1 DERIASFLDG
11 DREFDARIRD
21 CVDVVPETAAEVP
34 IAVDPQVVERLLSS
48 IRIYGSS
55 QAWEV
60 APTFYLHGPPSA
72 SKILVAQSCCRA
84 LDIPILQM
92 DAEQLS
98 ASPLGFQ
105 AAMPLVMREAFLQGA
120 ALYVDKI
127 DLVLEQDPASLR
139 LRSLMQCLDAHR
151 GAPTFL
157 VGERPWRWAL
167 PAARAPWLPVQL
179 HRPAYPEQIATWQLA
194 LGSRGGF
201 SARDASWLASIHP
214 LPAPRAMAAVRS
226 AEAAAVLSGN
236 DRATLADVVRACREL
251 SQPNFGQ
258 LARKIEGNQTWDD
271 LVLPAAP
278 LQQLRDICVQA
289 KYRCHVYG
297 TWGFDAKLPLGKGL
311 NVLFAGP
318 SGTGKTMSAQ
328 IIANDLGVDVYKID
342 LSQVVSKYI
351 GETEKNLH
359 QIFATAQ
366 AANVILFFD
375 EADALLAKRSDVKD
389 AHDRYANLEVAYL
402 LQKMEEYEG
411 ITILATNLRRNID
424 EAFARRIRFIVEF
437 PAPSEEDRL
446 RIWQGIWPKE
456 LPLSS
461 EVEFTRLARQFKLS
475 GGSIRN
481 VAVCAAFLAAEPN
494 EPVGMRHLTV
504 AVKRELQKMGRL
516 LDDEYCEGQG
526 EP

>member
-1 DERIASFLDG
+1 
-11 DREFDARIRD
+11 
-21 CVDVVPETAAEVP
+21 VN
-34 IAVDPQVVERLLSS
+34 
-48 IRIYGSS
+48 
-55 QAWEV
+55 
-60 APTFYLHGPPSA
+60 
-72 SKILVAQSCCRA
+72 
-84 LDIPILQM
+84 
-92 DAEQLS
+92 AEQLA

-105 AAMPLVMREAFLQGA
+105 VALPLILREGLLQGA
-120 ALYVDKI
+120 ALCLDKI
-127 DLVLEQDPASLR
+127 ESALEQDPVGLR
-139 LRSLMQCLDAHR
+139 LRSLMQCLDTHR
-151 GAPTFL
+151 GAPIFL
-157 VGERPWRWAL
+157 VGERPWRWTL
-167 PAARAPWLPVQL
+167 PAERSPWLPVQL
-179 HRPAYPEQIATWQLA
+179 HRPGYAEQIGTWQLA
-194 LGSRGGF
+194 LASKVGF
-201 SARDASWLASIHP
+201 SERDASLLASIHP
-214 LPAPRAMAAVRS
+214 LPAPRVMVAVRT
-226 AEAAAVLSGN
+226 AEAAAVMRGY
-236 DRATLADVVRACREL
+236 DRATLADVVRACRDQ
-251 SQPNFGQ
+251 SQPSFGQ
-258 LARKIEGNQTWDD
+258 LARKLEGEQTWDD

-297 TWGFDAKLPLGKGL
+297 TWGFDGKLPLGKGL

-366 AANVILFFD
+366 ATNVILFFD

-424 EAFARRIRFIVEF
+424 DAFARRIRFIVEF
-437 PAPSEEDRL
+437 PAPSEADRL
-446 RIWQGIWPKE
+446 RLWHGIWPKE

-461 EVEFTRLARQFKLS
+461 DVEFERLARQFKLS

-481 VAVCAAFLAAEPN
+481 VAVCAAFLAAELN
-494 EPVGMRHLTV
+494 EPVSMCHLTV

-516 LDDEYCEGQG
+516 LDDDYCEGQRK
-526 EP
+526 P